1 MSWTFLL
8 TLSAFLKQDL
18 PRDLFFKGV
27 SLWMLFCVFSAV
39 LYYIPLKSHECSLNW
54 FIPLHQKSYKNILKL
69 LYWTTTAEVTQPLT
83 ARFLEIPNEFVL
95 GA

>member
-18 PRDLFFKGV
+18 PRDLFLRESVCG
-27 SLWMLFCVFSAV
+27 CFSAV
-39 LYYIPLKSHECSLNW
+39 LYYIPLKSHERSLNW

-69 LYWTTTAEVTQPLT
+69 LYWTTTVEVTQPLT
-83 ARFLEIPNEFVL
+83 SCFLEIPNEFVS